1 MCVYIYVWI
10 YAYVRV
16 YIYIKS
22 FGIYTP
28 TLTSDISKLDALDAE
43 GCGHRGGG
51 GITLVLATR

>member
-1 MCVYIYVWI
+1 MCVYICMDICICVC
-10 YAYVRV
+10 V

-28 TLTSDISKLDALDAE
+28 TLTSDISKLDALDTE